1 MHKLRRVSATECRPI
16 SSCDI
21 ISYLLGPICR
31 GTLQVAVDGAH
42 VLEYHHRVALQ
53 RIDTLCISGK
63 VKVTAIGILP
73 SSVSLSK
80 LSCWLFDGL
89 NQTCLLLLFAE
100 FCCSQSDQSGA
111 RHEGIDQAVKLSG

>member
-1 MHKLRRVSATECRPI
+1 MFVV
-16 SSCDI
+16 
-21 ISYLLGPICR
+21 ICC

-63 VKVTAIGILP
+63 VKVAAVGILP
-73 SSVSLSK
+73 SLVSLAK
-80 LSCWLFDGL
+80 LSRWLFDGL
-89 NQTCLLLLFAE
+89 SQSSLSLLFAE

-111 RHEGIDQAVKLSG
+111 RHEGTEQAVQLTEMLP